1 MTGII
6 SPMAKTEKQLAVILL
21 NLGTPEAPTVPAI
34 RRYLAEFLS
43 DPRVV
48 SIPRIIWLPILY
60 LFILTFRPLK
70 LVHKYRSIWGT
81 YDGPIRNITRALA
94 EKSQQLLSRQH
105 QEANITVV
113 SAMTYG
119 EPSVNNVIGELNSSG
134 LTKFLFLPLYPQYA
148 SVTTAAAH
156 DQVCLT
162 LSSGPIPNFRF
173 ISDYHKHPAYIH
185 ALTKSIERYGK
196 YLDNGARLV
205 FSFHGIPQAQADS
218 GDPYPEQCRCTAD
231 LVAHSL
237 GLADHEW
244 TLTFQSRFGPAKWL
258 RPYTSEVMAR
268 LPDQG
273 VANVLVICPGFAT
286 DCLETLEE
294 IKVLNRGIFLEAG
307 GKTFRYVK
315 ALNATRDHVAMVA
328 DIVDE
333 HLFQD
338 EK

>member
-1 MTGII
+1 
-6 SPMAKTEKQLAVILL
+6 MAKSEKQLAVILL

-48 SIPRIIWLPILY
+48 SIPRVIWLPFLY
-60 LFILTFRPLK
+60 LFILTIRPHK

-105 QEANITVV
+105 QEANITVK

-119 EPSVNNVIGELNSSG
+119 EPSVNNVIGELKSKG
-134 LTKFLFLPLYPQYA
+134 LTEFLFLPLYPQYA

-156 DQVCLT
+156 DQVSST
-162 LSSGPIPNFRF
+162 LSSGPIPDFKF
-173 ISDYHKHPAYIH
+173 ISNYHKHPAYIH

-218 GDPYPEQCRCTAD
+218 GDPYPEQCRFTAD

-258 RPYTSEVMAR
+258 HPYTSEVLAR
-268 LPDQG
+268 LPDEG
-273 VANVLVICPGFAT
+273 VENLLVICPGFAT

-294 IKVLNRGIFLEAG
+294 IKVLNRAIFLEAG
-307 GKTFRYVK
+307 GKTFKYVK

-338 EK
+338 ERQE